1 MLRVTADTN
10 IIISALNF
18 PGNPARILDMAEA
31 GEIRLSVSDD
41 ILTEVERVLQRPKFG
56 WTRKQIDDAIREF
69 LTFTEHVEPKQRIDV
84 VKDDPT
90 DNRILDYAIAERSEY
105 LITGDKHLLKL
116 REYGKVKIVT
126 PATVCAPHCFGQA
139 TCRRVTAATMV

>member
-1 MLRVTADTN
+1 
-10 IIISALNF
+10 
-18 PGNPARILDMAEA
+18 MAEA